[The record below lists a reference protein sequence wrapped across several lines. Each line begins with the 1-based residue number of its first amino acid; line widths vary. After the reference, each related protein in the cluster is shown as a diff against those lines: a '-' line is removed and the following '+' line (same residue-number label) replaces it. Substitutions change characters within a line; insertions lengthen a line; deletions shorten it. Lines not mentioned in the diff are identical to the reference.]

1 MQGVLAA
8 WLFLSLLAGTGAE
21 EMCGDPL
28 PIASSHSIPAP
39 QLSPE
44 EWLSPHVPAGLRCD
58 ACHAIAFQIE
68 EQLRR
73 AEGKVG
79 RKALSESDYM
89 EVLERSCSQGWES
102 YGLQELDG
110 EKRLTGPGLLRQET
124 VTVMVTGGPWPGR
137 LSKMCHSYVGER
149 GEAQIYGA
157 HRRGPA
163 ALRELLCHGEKGPCA
178 SGKAGGPPPP
188 KATQNEL

>member
-1 MQGVLAA
+1 MQPALAA
-8 WLFLSLLAGTGAE
+8 WLALSLLAGTGAQ
-21 EMCGDPL
+21 EMCGDP
-28 PIASSHSIPAP
+28 PARSIPAP

-44 EWLSPHVPAGLRCD
+44 ERLSPHMPEALRCD

-79 RKALSESDYM
+79 RKALSESDYV

-102 YGLQELDG
+102 YGVQELDG
-110 EKRLTGPGLLRQET
+110 EKRLAGPGLLRQQSM
-124 VTVMVTGGPWPGR
+124 TVMVTGGPWPSR
-137 LSKMCHSYVGER
+137 LSKMCHGYVGEQ

-163 ALRELLCHGEKGPCA
+163 ALRELLCHGEKGACTG
-178 SGKAGGPPPP
+178 GKAGGPSPP
-188 KATQNEL
+188 KALQNEL

>member
-1 MQGVLAA
+1 MQPALAA
-8 WLFLSLLAGTGAE
+8 WLALGLLAGTAAE
-21 EMCGDPL
+21 EMCGDP
-28 PIASSHSIPAP
+28 PGAPSRSISAP

-44 EWLSPHVPAGLRCD
+44 ERLSPHMPQALHCD

-73 AEGKVG
+73 AEGKGG

-102 YGLQELDG
+102 YGVQELDG
-110 EKRLTGPGLLRQET
+110 EKRLVGPGLPGQEPMS
-124 VTVMVTGGPWPGR
+124 VMVTGGPWPGR
-137 LSKMCHSYVGER
+137 LSKMCHGYVGER

-163 ALRELLCHGEKGPCA
+163 ALRELLCRGDKGACA
-178 SGKAGGPPPP
+178 GGKAGGPAPP
-188 KATQNEL
+188 KALQNEL

>member
-1 MQGVLAA
+1 MWPVLAA
-8 WLFLSLLAGTGAE
+8 WLALSLLAAMGTE
-21 EMCGDPL
+21 EVCGDL
-28 PIASSHSIPAP
+28 PAAPSRSIPAP

-44 EWLSPHVPAGLRCD
+44 ERLSPHMPESLHCD

-102 YGLQELDG
+102 YGVQELDG
-110 EKRLTGPGLLRQET
+110 EKRLAGPGLPRQEPMS
-124 VTVMVTGGPWPGR
+124 VMVTGGPWPGR
-137 LSKMCHSYVGER
+137 LSKMCHGYVGER

-163 ALRELLCHGEKGPCA
+163 ALRELLCHGEKGACA
-178 SGKAGGPPPP
+178 SSKAGGPAPR
-188 KATQNEL
+188 KATQDEL

>member
-1 MQGVLAA
+1 MQPALAA
-8 WLFLSLLAGTGAE
+8 WLALSLLAGTGAE
-21 EMCGDPL
+21 EMCGAP
-28 PIASSHSIPAP
+28 PASPARSIPAP

-44 EWLSPHVPAGLRCD
+44 ERLSPHMPESLRCD

-79 RKALSESDYM
+79 RKALSESDYVD
-89 EVLERSCSQGWES
+89 VLERSCSQGWES
-102 YGLQELDG
+102 YGVQELDG
-110 EKRLTGPGLLRQET
+110 EKRLAGPGLPRQEPMS
-124 VTVMVTGGPWPGR
+124 VMVMGGPWPGR
-137 LSKMCHSYVGER
+137 LSKMCHSYVGEQ

-163 ALRELLCHGEKGPCA
+163 ALRELLCHGEKGACA
-178 SGKAGGPPPP
+178 SGKAGGPVPP
-188 KATQNEL
+188 KALQNEL